1 MTPADL
7 RAARKALGLS
17 VEGLAAL
24 IGVEGRTVRR
34 WEDGTR
40 DISRTAIILLD
51 LMRSE
56 QSVRRRMGLD
66 NRAPVE

>member
-7 RAARKALGLS
+7 RARRKALGLS
-17 VEGLAAL
+17 VEGLAACL
-24 IGVEGRTVRR
+24 GVEGRTVRR

-51 LMRSE
+51 LMMTE
-56 QSVRRRMGLD
+56 PAVRRRMGLAD
-66 NRAPVE
+66 DQ